1 MSRLYEIENEYISF
15 GGDKSGNNCLG
26 MVVYQPKEENP
37 RKEIAVITLHGMSYM
52 GFYPLKELAKRGFTT
67 AGLAIHDHSLAGWMS
82 ELDTC
87 IQYLKQYPG
96 IKKVVLMGH
105 SQGGCMASAYQYV
118 AENGTKRFEYTKR
131 ILPFPKIKT
140 LTPADGLMLI
150 DANYGIM
157 PVLALDPA
165 VRNKNSGYD
174 RIPELDIF
182 NPENGY
188 VPGGSHYTQEFVARF
203 QKAQIQMY
211 RELLDEAKE
220 RYEKIRQGRGMYED
234 DEPMIIPGGAGGSS
248 NNKPF
253 CMDIS
258 LLGRTSEPRPL
269 LHADG
274 SITDQSIVYTV
285 RKPVDSIP
293 SRRYQGGAA
302 VTSVMRLLREEV
314 KFEDGFGYDAS
325 RMWGVDGNFN
335 PLSTRENVKYI
346 HVPLLCQGN
355 TGSHEFV
362 NTEFNYE
369 AAVSQDKTIILTEGS
384 GHDFAPIE
392 PIYGDT
398 LKSTC
403 DFFADWLAKPGRF
416 ME

>member
-1 MSRLYEIENEYISF
+1 M
-15 GGDKSGNNCLG
+15 
-26 MVVYQPKEENP
+26 
-37 RKEIAVITLHGMSYM
+37 
-52 GFYPLKELAKRGFTT
+52 
-67 AGLAIHDHSLAGWMS
+67 
-82 ELDTC
+82 
-87 IQYLKQYPG
+87 
-96 IKKVVLMGH
+96 
-105 SQGGCMASAYQYV
+105 
-118 AENGTKRFEYTKR
+118 
-131 ILPFPKIKT
+131 
-140 LTPADGLMLI
+140 
-150 DANYGIM
+150 
-157 PVLALDPA
+157 
-165 VRNKNSGYD
+165 
-174 RIPELDIF
+174 
-182 NPENGY
+182 
-188 VPGGSHYTQEFVARF
+188 PGGLHDTQEFITRF

-211 RELLDEAKE
+211 RDLLDEAKE

-253 CMDIS
+253 CMDVS

-285 RKPVDSIP
+285 RKPVDSVP

-314 KFEDGFGYDAS
+314 KFEDGFVYDAS
-325 RMWGVDGNFN
+325 RMWGADGNFN

-369 AAVSQDKTIILTEGS
+369 SAVSQDKTIILTEGS
-384 GHDFAPIE
+384 GHDFAPI
-392 PIYGDT
+392 
-398 LKSTC
+398 
-403 DFFADWLAKPGRF
+403 
-416 ME
+416 